1 MSLFRDLGS
10 PIYKVALAGL
20 VLLIVLAVAAAI
32 VWTPAPH
39 LNIEYS
45 GETIQVFAD
54 RAWSLT
60 PSDCLQIS
68 WIVNGEQ
75 TIHIEGIE
83 RHVSGSEQFC
93 PAIFATSPKIEL
105 TDHLGGEYRS
115 YNLQV
120 RYLPDFIVN
129 LLAVAALS
137 IFPLAA
143 LYFLL
148 FNDPHRRPA
157 FSAFLLAFL
166 SLVLCVSLVQL
177 SVNPL
182 ETTDMLSL
190 LGALFADLRWQA
202 FGVVVSGVL
211 FVPLAV
217 GALWQGVRN
226 RLIADFAVV
235 FSFLLIVLLLY
246 LPFGF
251 ATIAQWD
258 EWTFRAYLE
267 NLPWPRL
274 DAEMST
280 RFFLLV
286 TSLLSFTINTES
298 FVGFNLVHALSF
310 WASIVILYG
319 ILRELHVRRLY
330 ALLISILFAVYP
342 VNSGLMSLQSINLQF
357 SSLCLLSAV
366 LLALR
371 YTSSSNRMHLL
382 GIWIALA
389 IYVGI
394 YEAGYVL
401 IALVPVLWWIRSR
414 KVTWHNLSLT
424 AIWYLIPTLKL
435 VYLGLLLLVNQRF
448 YWSDSVVSAA
458 DRSLNGVIP
467 SALEIL
473 LGVYRRAFAI
483 GWVEA
488 LEALGRNRWLPL
500 TLMMLSIIG
509 VICWY
514 LWRGEDGERTPTL
527 GQFGTSLLVGF
538 LLVIPSVGIL
548 IWFDFYNSGLWRL
561 YLYVSLPAAIAM
573 FGIVGIITSPIVDSQ
588 YRNAAITALCLIA
601 ILPGASRLLVQHEL
615 FVISAGNKARILQQ
629 IVQLAPDIGDQTRVL
644 IFSEMSEEQFRQKQ
658 IDAMES
664 PMVGHALYVVYEG
677 KGAARGSI
685 CTSVPDCYPLHYR
698 SEFLKDTIVF
708 TLDGD
713 LDLTL
718 ITEPS
723 TFIDAYDKVEY
734 DVAGLYSSDVPIPS
748 RAFTMLGLSTR

>member
-20 VLLIVLAVAAAI
+20 VSLLVLAVAAAI
-32 VWTPAPH
+32 VWTPSPH

-45 GETIQVFAD
+45 GDTILVLAD

-68 WIVNGEQ
+68 WKVNGEQ
-75 TIHIEGIE
+75 TIHIEGME
-83 RHVSGSEQFC
+83 RHVSGSEEFC
-93 PAIFATSPKIEL
+93 PAIFAPSPRIEL
-105 TDHLGGEYRS
+105 TDHLNGIYRS
-115 YNLQV
+115 YDLQIH
-120 RYLPDFIVN
+120 YLFDFVVN
-129 LLAVAALS
+129 VLSVAALS
-137 IFPLAA
+137 MFPLAA

-148 FNDPHRRPA
+148 INDPHRRPA
-157 FSAFLLAFL
+157 FLAFLLAFL

-182 ETTDMLSL
+182 ESMDMLTL

-202 FGVVVSGVL
+202 FGVVLSGVL

-226 RLIADFAVV
+226 RLMADFAVV
-235 FSFLLIVLLLY
+235 FGFLLIVLLLY

-274 DAEMST
+274 DNEIST

-286 TSLLSFTINTES
+286 QSLLAYTISTES
-298 FVGFNLVHALSF
+298 FVGFNLVQALSF

-342 VNSGLMSLQSINLQF
+342 VNSDLMSLQSIHPQF
-357 SSLCLLSAV
+357 SSLCLLTAV
-366 LLALR
+366 LLVLR
-371 YTSSSNRMHLL
+371 YEKDSNRMHLL
-382 GIWIALA
+382 GVFIALA
-389 IYVGI
+389 LSVGS

-401 IALVPVLWWIRSR
+401 IAVVPLLWWYRSR
-414 KVTWHNLSLT
+414 KLTWHNLNLT
-424 AIWYLIPTLKL
+424 VIWYIVPALKL
-435 VYLGLLLLVNQRF
+435 VYMGLLLLVNRRF

-458 DRSLNGVIP
+458 EGSLGGIIP
-467 SALEIL
+467 SALEVLI
-473 LGVYRRAFAI
+473 GVYRRAFAT

-500 TLMMLSIIG
+500 TAMMLTIIG

-514 LWRGEDGERTPTL
+514 LWRGEDGERTPPL
-527 GQFGTSLLVGF
+527 GQFGTSLLIGF
-538 LLVIPSVGIL
+538 LLVIPSVGVL

-573 FGIVGIITSPIVDSQ
+573 FGIVGIITSPIVDSK

-601 ILPGASRLLVQHEL
+601 ILPGASRLLVQHEQ
-615 FVISAGNKARILQQ
+615 FVNSAGNKARILQQ

-644 IFSEMSEEQFRQKQ
+644 IFSEMSEEQFRQKH
-658 IDAMES
+658 IDAMKS
-664 PMVGHALYVVYEG
+664 PMVGHALYIVYEG

-685 CTSVPDCYPLHYR
+685 CTSVPDCYPLQYR
-698 SEFLKDTIVF
+698 SEFLKDTIFF
-708 TLDGD
+708 TLDED
-713 LDLTL
+713 LNLTL

-723 TFIDAYDKVEY
+723 TFIDAYDKIEY

-748 RAFTMLGLSTR
+748 RAFTMLGLSRR